1 LDGGPSVLADAEED
15 ELIGRPVTLTPKD
28 QVNWAALG

>member
-1 LDGGPSVLADAEED
+1 VPVLAAAEDD
-15 ELIGRPVTLTPKD
+15 ELIGRAVTLTPKD